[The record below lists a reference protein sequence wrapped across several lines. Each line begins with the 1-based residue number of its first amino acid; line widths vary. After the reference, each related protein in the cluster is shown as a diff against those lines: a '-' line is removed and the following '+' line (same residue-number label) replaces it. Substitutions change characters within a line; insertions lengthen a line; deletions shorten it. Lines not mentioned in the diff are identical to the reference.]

1 MEFSWHDPNHLFLL
15 QQNASCAQTVK
26 NRQPHVS
33 VFFPLKN
40 VVNTATTYVH
50 ILQLAH
56 SFWNFW
62 EFKQFFIESF
72 FFPFS
77 LSFQN
82 ENKWENLTDF

>member
-1 MEFSWHDPNHLFLL
+1 MEFSWRDPNHLFLL
-15 QQNASCAQTVK
+15 QQNASCAQTEK
-26 NRQPHVS
+26 NRQPYVS

-50 ILQLAH
+50 ILQLAL

-72 FFPFS
+72 FFPLL